1 MYFLSLLMLI
11 LIGYLFGSFQ
21 TSYILSTSIKG
32 KDIRTLGSK
41 NAGTSNMVQTF
52 GWKLGALTLLGDVL
66 KIIVPLI
73 IAKHYFH
80 AEPLFVFLMG
90 VGGVLGHNFPFYL
103 KFRGGKGTATTLGM
117 LLIFDYKVFLVFLAV
132 LIIVAI
138 ISDYI
143 ALASL
148 VSVAAIPLILYML
161 HNNPYIISASAGLS
175 AVCVY
180 VHRSNIKNILSKKEN
195 KISSVFKK
203 IDTSI

>member
-1 MYFLSLLMLI
+1 MYFFSL

-66 KIIVPLI
+66 KIIIPLI
-73 IAKHYFH
+73 IAKHYFNMG
-80 AEPLFVFLMG
+80 PLPVFLMG
-90 VGGVLGHNFPFYL
+90 VSGVLGHNFPFYL

-132 LIIVAI
+132 LIMVAI

-148 VSVAAIPLILYML
+148 VSVTTIPLTLYLL
-161 HNNPYIISASAGLS
+161 HNSLYIISASAVLS

-180 VHRSNIKNILSKKEN
+180 VHRSNIKNILSKREN

-203 IDTSI
+203 GDISI